1 MFLNIFLIFMLK
13 DFETKGRRNTKTSR
27 EEGKRMQ
34 NLLIYLSKKNKKLNK
49 IKIIS
54 IINTR
59 VEKKKLL
66 VLKFLNK
73 ILFISLA
80 RLKF

>member
-1 MFLNIFLIFMLK
+1 MSK

-27 EEGKRMQ
+27 EERKRMQ
-34 NLLIYLSKKNKKLNK
+34 NLLIYLFKKNKKLNK

-59 VEKKKLL
+59 VEKKKIIS
-66 VLKFLNK
+66 FK
-73 ILFISLA
+73 IPQ
-80 RLKF
+80 

>member
-1 MFLNIFLIFMLK
+1 MLK

-27 EEGKRMQ
+27 EERKRMQ
-34 NLLIYLSKKNKKLNK
+34 SLLIYLFKKNKKLNK

-59 VEKKKLL
+59 VEKKKIIS
-66 VLKFLNK
+66 FK
-73 ILFISLA
+73 IPQ
-80 RLKF
+80 

>member
-27 EEGKRMQ
+27 EERKRMQ
-34 NLLIYLSKKNKKLNK
+34 SLLIYLFKKNKKLNK

-59 VEKKKLL
+59 VEKKKIIS
-66 VLKFLNK
+66 FK
-73 ILFISLA
+73 IPQ
-80 RLKF
+80 